1 MGQKSSN
8 KQSAHSRQAAN
19 GSQPRQRT
27 LLSRREARLALL
39 AALILITILALIPG
53 TEGRPTLIGWDKL
66 DHVTSFAALALL
78 ARAGWPMA
86 RRAPTAV
93 ALFGYG
99 IAIEL
104 GQSTDFVGRT
114 ASFSDLAANGVGIVL
129 GLALA
134 FWLARLARTMSW
146 LPRRG

>member
-8 KQSAHSRQAAN
+8 KQSAHSRQGTQ

-39 AALILITILALIPG
+39 AALTLITILALIPG
-53 TEGRPTLIGWDKL
+53 TEGSPTLIGWDKL

-78 ARAGWPMA
+78 ARSGWPMA

-93 ALFGYG
+93 ALFAYG

-134 FWLARLARTMSW
+134 FWLGRVARTMSW